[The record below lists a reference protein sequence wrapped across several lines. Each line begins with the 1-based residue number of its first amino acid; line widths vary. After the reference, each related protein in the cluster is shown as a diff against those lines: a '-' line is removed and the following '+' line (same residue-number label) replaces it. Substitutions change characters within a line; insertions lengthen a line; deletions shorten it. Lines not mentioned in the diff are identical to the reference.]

1 MSPIRTKIYRVIV
14 TIDVEATSPH
24 EAAHNAMMIL
34 HGPKQPMKFH
44 VAEKRRV
51 DGQFVEIDLSQEN

>member
-1 MSPIRTKIYRVIV
+1 MPNKSRIYRVIC
-14 TIDVEATSPH
+14 TIDVEALSAA

-34 HGPKQPMKFH
+34 HGPKPPMKFQ

-51 DGQFVEIDLSQEN
+51 DGEFVEIDLSKEN